1 MTPLFVFGTLKRGFP
16 LHDRGLRQAQLLG
29 LYRTVAPYPML
40 VAGPWFAPMLL
51 NQPGTG
57 RQVKGELY
65 EIETARLALLDA
77 LESIGQPG
85 NLRVIVAVE
94 PLAGGAAR
102 SAWVYMK
109 ISALASPVHTAYL
122 EDYQDRRFIPF
133 EQRMEA
139 GL

>member
-16 LHDRGLRQAQLLG
+16 LHAQGLRQARLLG
-29 LYRTVAPYPML
+29 LCRTVAPYPMF

-51 NQPGTG
+51 NQPGIG

-65 EIETARLALLDA
+65 EVEAARLAMLDA
-77 LESIGQPG
+77 LESVGQPG

-94 PLAGGAAR
+94 PLEGGAAR

-109 ISALASPVHTAYL
+109 TSALASPVHTTYL

-133 EQRMEA
+133 EQRVDA
-139 GL
+139 RV